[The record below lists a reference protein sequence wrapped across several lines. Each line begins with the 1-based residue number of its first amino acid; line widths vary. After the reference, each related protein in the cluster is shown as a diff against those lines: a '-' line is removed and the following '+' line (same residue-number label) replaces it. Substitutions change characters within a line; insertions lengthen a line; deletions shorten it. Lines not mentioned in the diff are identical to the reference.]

1 MHRVSLVDFRAED
14 VERIEP
20 WFDDQETQV
29 RLGGRDWIRRE
40 PSFLWLTVGGEFRG
54 KIVTGRRMW
63 LSLDES
69 GEPVAFVDG
78 EMYDRYAA
86 WDGSDW
92 DHPSSRMSLRR
103 RRWASPWS
111 SIPPDDDVDTGPQ
124 HFRPSSSTRPCHTY
138 GCSSAGSSTTTSR
151 RSRV

>member
-54 KIVTGRRMW
+54 KIVTGR
-63 LSLDES
+63 LS
-69 GEPVAFVDG
+69 
-78 EMYDRYAA
+78 
-86 WDGSDW
+86 GSPW
-92 DHPSSRMSLRR
+92 TSPENRSPSSMEKCT
-103 RRWASPWS
+103 
-111 SIPPDDDVDTGPQ
+111 TG
-124 HFRPSSSTRPCHTY
+124 TRPGTDRTGTTRRL
-138 GCSSAGSSTTTSR
+138 GCR
-151 RSRV
+151 